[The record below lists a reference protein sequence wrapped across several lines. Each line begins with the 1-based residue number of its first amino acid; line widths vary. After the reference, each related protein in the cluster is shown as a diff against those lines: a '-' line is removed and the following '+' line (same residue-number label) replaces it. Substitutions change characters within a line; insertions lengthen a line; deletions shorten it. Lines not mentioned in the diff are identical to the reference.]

1 MSIADNIES
10 VSRRIQ
16 KATDRCDRA
25 RAEVTL
31 LAVSKTRTPADLLEA
46 IAAGQRVFAESYLQE
61 ALDKMSALA
70 DQPGLE
76 WHFIGPVQ
84 SNKTRDIANHFD
96 WVHSVDRLKIARR
109 LNAQRD
115 PDLKPL
121 NICLQVNIDNEPSK
135 SGCRPEELP
144 ALAQAMADL
153 PQLSLRGLMAIP
165 DPNQTEAG
173 LRQSFQKLAGA
184 LSHLKEMEQ
193 GGAGPLDSLSM
204 GMSSDLEIAIEEGA
218 TLVRVGTAIF
228 GKRPAKS

>member
-76 WHFIGPVQ
+76 WHFIGPIQ
-84 SNKTRDIANHFD
+84 SNKTRQIANAFD
-96 WVHSVDRLKIARR
+96 WVHSVDRLKIAQR
-109 LNAQRD
+109 LDEQR
-115 PDLKPL
+115 
-121 NICLQVNIDNEPSK
+121 
-135 SGCRPEELP
+135 EEVIQRTQTLT
-144 ALAQAMADL
+144 DFRDI
-153 PQLSLRGLMAIP
+153 LSSVLGILTVELGWIVTEVGRQPWVIQDVMRTSAGVSPGLTG
-165 DPNQTEAG
+165 TEAT
-173 LRQSFQKLAGA
+173 
-184 LSHLKEMEQ
+184 
-193 GGAGPLDSLSM
+193 
-204 GMSSDLEIAIEEGA
+204 I
-218 TLVRVGTAIF
+218 TLVGFVGVYTTLLGLYTYVVWRIIRNGPPSGDELRVNREETSTSGPGTPVPGVADDD
-228 GKRPAKS
+228 